1 MKLNDTTELDFIEAD
16 ILYCWGS
23 PSYMKTLKRLNN
35 LHNIT
40 VDPDIRTYIE
50 ELQVKL
56 LLDMDQ
62 DGYEQLFYRIRMKL
76 EKGEKSKMAVA
87 KELRKV
93 GTDDTSYKV

>member
-1 MKLNDTTELDFIEAD
+1 MHMKLNDTTELDFIEAD

-50 ELQVKL
+50 EL
-56 LLDMDQ
+56 
-62 DGYEQLFYRIRMKL
+62 
-76 EKGEKSKMAVA
+76 
-87 KELRKV
+87 
-93 GTDDTSYKV
+93 

>member
-1 MKLNDTTELDFIEAD
+1 M
-16 ILYCWGS
+16 
-23 PSYMKTLKRLNN
+23 
-35 LHNIT
+35 
-40 VDPDIRTYIE
+40 
-50 ELQVKL
+50 KL